1 MSATDNKLVVRRYI
15 EEIINTG
22 AVGEIEK
29 FVSADYTEV
38 FEGKRY
44 PIGIQGAKEHV
55 LGVRRTYPDLIVTTD
70 QQIADGDYVATCITA
85 RGTHNGHWLGI
96 KPTGKIVTYTGVNI
110 DKVVGGRIVEH
121 GGAANVLGPLLEIG
135 AVRIVGDDT
144 SPTEEIVRR

>member
-1 MSATDNKLVVRRYI
+1 MSAIDNKLVVRRYI